1 MPANMRRVTTARER
15 ADWARHAEASISAA
29 GLRAGGARKAVVD
42 LLARQE
48 CCLSAQEI
56 RDALAAEPGPTPGMA
71 SVYRARD
78 TLADLHL
85 VHRVDLGGQVARF
98 EPARADG
105 EHHHHAV
112 CRECGGVTPIGD
124 DALEQALHGMADRLS
139 FEVDAHDITLH
150 GRCAA
155 CAGRGER

>member
-1 MPANMRRVTTARER
+1 MAER
-15 ADWARHAEASISAA
+15 T
-29 GLRAGGARKAVVD
+29 GGAEGGSR
-42 LLARQE
+42 L
-48 CCLSAQEI
+48 
-56 RDALAAEPGPTPGMA
+56 
-71 SVYRARD
+71 
-78 TLADLHL
+78 
-85 VHRVDLGGQVARF
+85 RVDLGGQVARF

-124 DALEQALHGMADRLS
+124 DALEKALHGMADRLS

-155 CAGRGER
+155 CAGSDSPTPLNAAGVHPADGA